1 MQYKIVNGV
10 LDLSCSNLTEIPD
23 AVWELKGVIELYLMN
38 NDLKKILPKIAN
50 FADTLTMLDMSE
62 CNLEVLPPEIGKLH
76 NLEALYLVDNQL
88 SDLPD
93 ELWQLK
99 KLALLDIS
107 SNPLRTIPKGIV
119 NLANSLTE
127 LHAWEIKMTN
137 LPPEIGKLVNLQ
149 VLGLVGNKLTELPD
163 EIGNLS
169 NLRDLDLTINDIVT
183 LPASFINLRNSL
195 EELSLEDNPFID
207 DIKAT
212 NDRLPNFFDKLATY
226 LDTTQAK

>member
-1 MQYKIVNGV
+1 MQYEIVNGV
-10 LDLSCSNLTEIPD
+10 LNLSYSNLTEIPD
-23 AVWELKGVIELYLMN
+23 AVWELKGVIELDLTDN
-38 NDLKKILPKIAN
+38 PLKKISPKIAN
-50 FADTLTMLDMSE
+50 FADTLTMLDVSE

-76 NLEALYLVDNQL
+76 NLETLYLVDNQL

-107 SNPLRTIPKGIV
+107 SNLLRTIPKGIV

-149 VLGLVGNKLTELPD
+149 VLGLVGNKLIELPD

-169 NLRDLDLTINDIVT
+169 NLLDLDLSINDIVT

-195 EELSLEDNPFID
+195 EELSLEDNPIVED
-207 DIKAT
+207 MMASS
-212 NDRLPNFFDKLATY
+212 DRLSDFFDKLAIY
-226 LDTTQAK
+226 LDTKQTK